1 MAQLTYKAMKDNAA
15 LKNLPILTLD
25 QRWYRLVPESVK
37 TDEIRYWEKRV
48 NELLKKQGQVNEDL
62 IQVKKI
68 RKGLFRGIVNHM
80 NQNDEDPKKQ
90 KIMDESQRLIYEARD
105 KISQLE
111 DESDEV
117 PKKLRIANMHL
128 FYETVKMCYEKINRN
143 NKDLERL
150 EAWIEDTR
158 ISVPEVPV
166 PAEVPVPVEVLLPAP
181 ARSALAPA
189 LVTTFWFT
197 FAVTSLI

>member
-48 NELLKKQGQVNEDL
+48 NELLKNRAGQRRPDSG
-62 IQVKKI
+62 KKI

-117 PKKLRIANMHL
+117 PKN
-128 FYETVKMCYEKINRN
+128 
-143 NKDLERL
+143 
-150 EAWIEDTR
+150 
-158 ISVPEVPV
+158 
-166 PAEVPVPVEVLLPAP
+166 
-181 ARSALAPA
+181 
-189 LVTTFWFT
+189 
-197 FAVTSLI
+197 FA

>member
-117 PKKLRIANMHL
+117 PKKLRIANCIFFMKQSKCVMKKSTATIKTWSGWKHGL
-128 FYETVKMCYEKINRN
+128 KTRGLNLRKIYWSSRT
-143 NKDLERL
+143 K
-150 EAWIEDTR
+150 R
-158 ISVPEVPV
+158 I
-166 PAEVPVPVEVLLPAP
+166 
-181 ARSALAPA
+181 
-189 LVTTFWFT
+189 
-197 FAVTSLI
+197 

>member
-128 FYETVKMCYEKINRN
+128 FYETV
-143 NKDLERL
+143 
-150 EAWIEDTR
+150 
-158 ISVPEVPV
+158 
-166 PAEVPVPVEVLLPAP
+166 
-181 ARSALAPA
+181 
-189 LVTTFWFT
+189 
-197 FAVTSLI
+197 

>member
-128 FYETVKMCYEKINRN
+128 FYETVKMCYEKINLN
-143 NKDLERL
+143 NQDLERL

-158 ISVPEVPV
+158 IKLKKNLLVKQDKEDMNEQMYSYMHAILGPEIMS
-166 PAEVPVPVEVLLPAP
+166 ELDRLNENDE
-181 ARSALAPA
+181 
-189 LVTTFWFT
+189 
-197 FAVTSLI
+197 

>member
-128 FYETVKMCYEKINRN
+128 FCFFHTHVTMLSFQCIFGYQGQKI
-143 NKDLERL
+143 
-150 EAWIEDTR
+150 
-158 ISVPEVPV
+158 
-166 PAEVPVPVEVLLPAP
+166 
-181 ARSALAPA
+181 
-189 LVTTFWFT
+189 
-197 FAVTSLI
+197 

>member
-105 KISQLE
+105 TIKTWSGWKHGLKTRGLNLRKIYWS
-111 DESDEV
+111 SRT
-117 PKKLRIANMHL
+117 KRI
-128 FYETVKMCYEKINRN
+128 
-143 NKDLERL
+143 
-150 EAWIEDTR
+150 
-158 ISVPEVPV
+158 
-166 PAEVPVPVEVLLPAP
+166 
-181 ARSALAPA
+181 
-189 LVTTFWFT
+189 
-197 FAVTSLI
+197 

>member
-90 KIMDESQRLIYEARD
+90 KIMDESQRL
-105 KISQLE
+105 
-111 DESDEV
+111 
-117 PKKLRIANMHL
+117 

-158 ISVPEVPV
+158 IKLKKNLLVKQDKEDMNEQMYSYMHAILGPEIMS
-166 PAEVPVPVEVLLPAP
+166 ELDRLNENDE
-181 ARSALAPA
+181 
-189 LVTTFWFT
+189 
-197 FAVTSLI
+197 

>member
-117 PKKLRIANMHL
+117 KQSKCVMKKSTATIKTWSGWKHGLKTRGLNLR
-128 FYETVKMCYEKINRN
+128 KIYWSSRT
-143 NKDLERL
+143 K
-150 EAWIEDTR
+150 R
-158 ISVPEVPV
+158 I
-166 PAEVPVPVEVLLPAP
+166 
-181 ARSALAPA
+181 
-189 LVTTFWFT
+189 
-197 FAVTSLI
+197 